1 MKKFTAVLLTVLM
14 LFSLVSV
21 SANAAS
27 GPAPELN
34 PMWGGAR
41 VGVYVTEQ
49 ERQVMIVSRY
59 EEGRLNVNNSAVEGI
74 SYDLASNTLTIRDLS
89 YADNSLFAWY
99 MGDDFKLKVEGNCSL
114 GAIFI
119 YNYMYF
125 HSASLSII
133 GTGKLTVNE
142 KKNYEGAVCMWSS
155 GRDPMKLDI
164 ADSVTVDFYSDGNN
178 VIIVNGTTIE
188 NKDEVITQ
196 GGKPIEGVTGGRYTY
211 EQTEN
216 LSVFQV
222 RDLGWDCSYGDRVTK
237 NDDPDGIYA
246 VSSYSEP
253 NGQKKYSVAKYLYL
267 EDYKVHVRDWDFHD
281 GNLTKEEVEASY
293 TYVLEPQ
300 KVRIYY
306 TNEWGEEHNRGT
318 AAYQVTKEDDPDTIY
333 CAELRWENGEET
345 GEPDEYIVS
354 RISWSEAEGIY
365 VQDSAFEPISFT
377 AEEFEASDYALVRR
391 DVTDKIIFDSW
402 GEVDTPPDESVNSLQ
417 HDAQVRRASDPDS
430 IYIQS
435 GTYESFVEGVKVA
448 EGYMF
453 KSVYYDEYY
462 GAYYRDNSKEKGT
475 VDFMIPYDEFEESE
489 FSFIM
494 ETTNRTIP
502 LRFITEDSTFED
514 YAYSGYKAT
523 KASDPDGVYAISE
536 YHNAAGEL
544 TEYHIVGLVFNEEKG
559 HYYEETSKFLT
570 PEEFANSDYSF
581 VLEPQP
587 TQLRG
592 TRDYSMDSLPV
603 YTDSEGNRYVVE
615 EYNQNKVFNFS
626 EDNKIELFGSTY
638 YVITPKED
646 VKAENLTKQVET
658 VESEACNF
666 MLEKKEYHHTGSG
679 EEPEPQRIKGDVNG
693 DGKVDVNDATLVQ
706 QYAAE
711 LIPFTDAQLR
721 AGDTNGDGKVDIN
734 DATRIQ
740 QFAAELIPSFDA

>member
-49 ERQVMIVSRY
+49 ERQVMIVSRD

-253 NGQKKYSVAKYLYL
+253 NGQKKYS
-267 EDYKVHVRDWDFHD
+267 
-281 GNLTKEEVEASY
+281 
-293 TYVLEPQ
+293 Q
-300 KVRIYY
+300 
-306 TNEWGEEHNRGT
+306 
-318 AAYQVTKEDDPDTIY
+318 
-333 CAELRWENGEET
+333 
-345 GEPDEYIVS
+345 
-354 RISWSEAEGIY
+354 IS
-365 VQDSAFEPISFT
+365 
-377 AEEFEASDYALVRR
+377 
-391 DVTDKIIFDSW
+391 
-402 GEVDTPPDESVNSLQ
+402 
-417 HDAQVRRASDPDS
+417 
-430 IYIQS
+430 
-435 GTYESFVEGVKVA
+435 
-448 EGYMF
+448 
-453 KSVYYDEYY
+453 
-462 GAYYRDNSKEKGT
+462 
-475 VDFMIPYDEFEESE
+475 
-489 FSFIM
+489 
-494 ETTNRTIP
+494 
-502 LRFITEDSTFED
+502 
-514 YAYSGYKAT
+514 
-523 KASDPDGVYAISE
+523 
-536 YHNAAGEL
+536 
-544 TEYHIVGLVFNEEKG
+544 
-559 HYYEETSKFLT
+559 
-570 PEEFANSDYSF
+570 
-581 VLEPQP
+581 
-587 TQLRG
+587 
-592 TRDYSMDSLPV
+592 
-603 YTDSEGNRYVVE
+603 
-615 EYNQNKVFNFS
+615 
-626 EDNKIELFGSTY
+626 LFGGLQS
-638 YVITPKED
+638 
-646 VKAENLTKQVET
+646 
-658 VESEACNF
+658 AC
-666 MLEKKEYHHTGSG
+666 
-679 EEPEPQRIKGDVNG
+679 P
-693 DGKVDVNDATLVQ
+693 
-706 QYAAE
+706 
-711 LIPFTDAQLR
+711 
-721 AGDTNGDGKVDIN
+721 
-734 DATRIQ
+734 
-740 QFAAELIPSFDA
+740 